1 MALRLGSTP
10 HITDVMVFAGH
21 PQYSGHGPVPHA
33 KHFRERVQLAP
44 DLWIGP
50 LGKAAERVMN
60 ACTPR
65 GLRTLTPVRQ
75 FGSRYSIIRTNAP
88 TDPHF
93 TWDPDGRLKEF
104 AALSRLV
111 RPTTLST
118 DYAARIVRREGEK
131 PEIIPA
137 GGRVGEGTYVIDTS
151 ENWIRDEDIEPL
163 RTILTHFKP
172 DLLPKRIWRALWL
185 HEYTAGVV
193 WVDLKWVHTIAALE
207 SLVHTDERGKRGA
220 PGSTAQFVGRLL
232 TIQHLVPGVSLSE
245 PELSEIYEKRSAV
258 AHGGRL
264 GKKAVEETGPLLL
277 KAENLLR
284 NILRSAILDP
294 GIAGLF
300 ADDDV
305 IRSRI
310 PLAARSGKGNRH

>member
-1 MALRLGSTP
+1 MATRLGSSLR
-10 HITDVMVFAGH
+10 ITDVMVFAGH
-21 PQYSGHGPVPHA
+21 PRYSGHGPIPHA
-33 KHFRERVQLAP
+33 RHFDERVQLAP

-50 LGKAAERVMN
+50 LGKVAERVMD

-75 FGSRYSIIRTNAP
+75 YGSRYSIIRTNAP
-88 TDPHF
+88 TNPYF
-93 TWDPDGRLKEF
+93 TWDSDGRLKEF

-118 DYAARIVRREGEK
+118 DYAARIVRRQAEK

-137 GGRVGEGTYVIDTS
+137 WGRVGEGAYVVDTA
-151 ENWIRDEDIEPL
+151 ENWIRDDDIEPL
-163 RTILTHFKP
+163 RKILVHFRP
-172 DLLPKRIWRALWL
+172 DLLPKRVWRALWL

-193 WVDLKWVHTIAALE
+193 WVDLKWVHTVTALE

-232 TIQHLVPGVSLSE
+232 TVQNLVPGIALSE
-245 PELSEIYEKRSAV
+245 AELGEVYEKRSAV

-264 GKKAVEETGPLLL
+264 GEKAVEETGPLLL

-284 NILRSAILDP
+284 NILRSSVMDP
-294 GIAGLF
+294 EIAALF

-305 IRSRI
+305 VRTKI
-310 PLAARSGKGNRH
+310 PLAPRTGKRGHP